1 MSASPAETRPA
12 DSKDGGPIVGIDLG
26 TTNSLAAIMGKDGPR
41 VLLDKDGE
49 ALIPSVVGFLDA
61 GQHIVGRE
69 ARAMAILNPRRTVY
83 SVKRLMGRGFEDVAA
98 ERAIL
103 PYVIVPSDHAKL
115 VLVEIDGKK
124 LTPQE
129 ISALVL
135 AKVRDVASAALG
147 VPVSRAVITV
157 PAYFDDAQRQATRD
171 AAKIAGL
178 QALRI
183 VNEPTAA
190 ALAYGLHVR
199 KEGTIVVYDLG
210 GGTFDVS
217 VLKITQG
224 VFKVV
229 ATNGDTHLGGDD
241 FDQLIMGQ
249 ILDLVAARTGT
260 DLKVHPEA
268 LQQIRLSAEA
278 LKVRLSTEER
288 VALDVDTGGD
298 APLRY
303 ELTRAGLEAL
313 IAPWIERTLERC
325 RAALADANLQPGQ
338 IDEVVLVGGST
349 RIPAVRRAVQ
359 ETFGRKPHAE
369 LDPDKVVA
377 LGAAVQAD
385 ILAGGSR
392 DLLLLDVIPLSLGI
406 ETVGGAFAKLITRNS
421 TVPCRATEMFS
432 TSVDNQTAIDINV
445 FQGERELV
453 KDCRELGR
461 FKLRGLPPMPAGL
474 PRVEVT
480 FLVDADGVLTVS
492 AKEQRSGA
500 AASIDVVP
508 SHGLT
513 RDEVK
518 GIIRDS
524 IVNAQADFKA
534 RDLVE
539 MRNKAHNLVTGTRRV
554 LAMPEMPFTAAQRS
568 ELEAD
573 IARLEVLAKG
583 EDVAALKAA
592 ADDFGHKTQALAD
605 DVIGAAIKAE
615 LQRASGQL
623 PAG

>member
-1 MSASPAETRPA
+1 MSAPDAG
-12 DSKDGGPIVGIDLG
+12 KDGGPIIGIDLG

-41 VLLDKDGE
+41 VLPDADGE
-49 ALIPSVVGFLDA
+49 ALIPSVVSFLD
-61 GQHIVGRE
+61 GGRHVVGRE
-69 ARAMAILNPRRTVY
+69 ARGMAILNPRRTVY
-83 SVKRLMGRGFEDVAA
+83 SVKRLMGRGYEDVAA

-103 PYVIVPSDHAKL
+103 PYAIVPSDHAKL

-135 AKVRDVASAALG
+135 AKVRDVAQAALAT
-147 VPVSRAVITV
+147 PVSRAVITV

-190 ALAYGLHVR
+190 ALAYGLHSR

-229 ATNGDTHLGGDD
+229 ATHGDTHLGGDD
-241 FDQLIMGQ
+241 FDQLIMRQ

-260 DLKVHPEA
+260 DLQVHPEA

-278 LKVRLSTEER
+278 LKCRLSADER
-288 VALDVDTGGD
+288 AVLDVEVGEA

-303 ELTRAGLEAL
+303 ELTRPAFEAL
-313 IAPWIERTLERC
+313 IAPWIERTLASC
-325 RAALADANLQPGQ
+325 RAALADAKLQPAQ

-359 ETFGRKPHAE
+359 ELFGRKPHAE

-453 KDCRELGR
+453 QDCRELGR

-513 RDEVK
+513 RDQVK

-539 MRNKAHNLVTGTRRV
+539 MRNKAHNLITGTRRV
-554 LAMPEMPFTAAQRS
+554 LAMKEMPFTPAQRS

-573 IARLEVLAKG
+573 IARLEQLAAS
-583 EDVAALKAA
+583 EDVAALKKA

-615 LQRASGQL
+615 LQRTAGQL
-623 PAG
+623 KG

>member
-1 MSASPAETRPA
+1 MTAPPIPA
-12 DSKDGGPIVGIDLG
+12 GPVIGIDLG
-26 TTNSLAAIMGKDGPR
+26 TTNSLAAIMGPDGPR
-41 VLLDKDGE
+41 VLLDRDGE
-49 ALIPSVVGFLDA
+49 ALIPSVVSFLD
-61 GQHIVGRE
+61 GGRHVVGRQ

-83 SVKRLMGRGFEDVAA
+83 SVKRLMGRSYEEVAA
-98 ERAIL
+98 ERAML
-103 PYVIVPSDHAKL
+103 PYAIGPSDLAKL
-115 VLVEIDGKK
+115 VLVDIDGRRY
-124 LTPQE
+124 TPQE
-129 ISALVL
+129 VSALIL
-135 AKVRDVASAALG
+135 SEVRSVAEAALG
-147 VPVSRAVITV
+147 RKVEKAVITV
-157 PAYFDDAQRQATRD
+157 PAYFDDSQRQATRD

-178 QALRI
+178 TALRI

-190 ALAYGLHVR
+190 ALAYGLQTR
-199 KEGTIVVYDLG
+199 REGTIVVYDLG

-229 ATNGDTHLGGDD
+229 ATHGDTHLGGDD
-241 FDQLIMGQ
+241 FDQLIMGR
-249 ILDLVAARTGT
+249 ILDLVAQRTGT

-278 LKVRLSTEER
+278 LKCRLSSEER
-288 VALDVDTGGD
+288 SALEIETGSG

-303 ELTRAGLEAL
+303 ELTRAQLEDL
-313 IAPWIERTLERC
+313 IRPWIERTLEAC
-325 RAALADANLQPGQ
+325 RAALADAKLKASQV
-338 IDEVVLVGGST
+338 DEVVLVGGST
-349 RIPAVRRAVQ
+349 RIPLVRRAVQ
-359 ETFGRKPHAE
+359 ELFGRVPHCE

-385 ILAGGSR
+385 VLAGGSR

-406 ETVGGAFAKLITRNS
+406 ETIGGAFAKLVTRNS

-432 TSVDNQTAIDINV
+432 TSVDNQTAIEINV

-492 AKEQRSGA
+492 AKEQRSGVEA
-500 AASIDVVP
+500 AIDVVP

-513 RDEVK
+513 REQVK
-518 GIIRDS
+518 GIIKES
-524 IVNAQADFKA
+524 ILNAQADFKA

-539 MRNKAHNLVTGTRRV
+539 MRNKAHNLVQGTRRV
-554 LAMPEMPFTAAQRS
+554 LGMQEMPFTAEQRR

-573 IARLEVLAKG
+573 IARLEVLGRG
-583 EDVAALKAA
+583 EDVAALKRA
-592 ADDFGHKTQALAD
+592 ADEFGSKTQALAD

-615 LQRASGQL
+615 LLRASGGL
-623 PAG
+623 KG

>member
-1 MSASPAETRPA
+1 MSPPVPAPA
-12 DSKDGGPIVGIDLG
+12 AAGPIIGIDLG

-41 VLLDKDGE
+41 VLPDKDGE
-49 ALIPSVVGFLDA
+49 ALIPSVVSFLD
-61 GQHIVGRE
+61 GGRHVVGRE

-83 SVKRLMGRGFEDVAA
+83 SVKRLMGRGYEDVAA
-98 ERAIL
+98 ERAML
-103 PYVIVPSDHAKL
+103 PYAIVPSDHAKL
-115 VLVEIDGKK
+115 VLVDIDGRKMS
-124 LTPQE
+124 PQE

-135 AKVRDVASAALG
+135 SKVRAVAEGALG
-147 VPVSRAVITV
+147 QKAERAVITV

-190 ALAYGLHVR
+190 ALAYGLHTR

-229 ATNGDTHLGGDD
+229 ATHGDTHLGGDD
-241 FDQLIMGQ
+241 FDQLIMKQ
-249 ILDLVAARTGT
+249 ILDLVATRTGQ

-278 LKVRLSTEER
+278 LKCRLSADER
-288 VALDVDTGGD
+288 AVLEVDVG
-298 APLRY
+298 AAQPLHY
-303 ELTRAGLEAL
+303 ELTRAAFEEL
-313 IAPWIERTLERC
+313 IQSWIERTLASC
-325 RAALADANLQPGQ
+325 RAALADAKLQPSQ
-338 IDEVVLVGGST
+338 VDEVVLVGGST
-349 RIPAVRRAVQ
+349 RIPLVRRAVEQ
-359 ETFGRKPHAE
+359 LFGRKPHAE

-406 ETVGGAFAKLITRNS
+406 ETIGGAFAKLITRNS
-421 TVPCRATEMFS
+421 TIPCRATEMFS
-432 TSVDNQTAIDINV
+432 TSVDNQTAIEINV

-461 FKLRGLPPMPAGL
+461 FKLRGLPAMPAGL
-474 PRVEVT
+474 PRAEVT

-492 AKEQRSGA
+492 AKEQRSGLE
-500 AASIDVVP
+500 ASIDVVP

-513 RDEVK
+513 REQVK

-524 IVNAQADFKA
+524 IVHAQDDFKA
-534 RDLVE
+534 RALVE

-554 LAMPEMPFTAAQRS
+554 LTMKEMPFTALQRR

-573 IARLEVLAKG
+573 IARLEVLARG
-583 EDVAALKAA
+583 EDLAALKAA
-592 ADDFGHKTQALAD
+592 ADEFGHKTQALAD

-615 LQRASGQL
+615 LLRTSGQL
-623 PAG
+623 KG